1 MLRLV
6 WLGVAFVVAACA
18 RREVPPVPTAVQGD
32 EPAPV
37 PFVASEPAWQ
47 PLDRCD
53 ASFADVVGCDVR
65 PARPEE
71 CQKPCRHPVVAPECS
86 QGWCRLPRGCFIAGS
101 PPCEVDRPRYDAEPT
116 QMTLTHDFALRQ
128 TELTQAEWMA
138 VGFPNPS
145 GQGKGGESDCI
156 APGCPVGNV
165 SWFEMLAYSNRLSE
179 LHGLPPCFALHGCT
193 GAPGQELTCQGVT
206 ILAPSIY
213 ACEGYRPPTA
223 MEWEYAVRGG
233 TATSFFTG
241 AMNRRGCFEDKGLM
255 AAAWYCANSQ
265 LQTRPVKGRVA
276 NPWGLHDMLG
286 NTSEWVMD
294 AVQIFPKGPLVDH
307 LAENDREEGFELELR
322 AFRGG
327 AVHSSPDIF
336 LASLLLEGGWN
347 ARGPTLG
354 FRIVRTLPAKP

>member
-1 MLRLV
+1 
-6 WLGVAFVVAACA
+6 
-18 RREVPPVPTAVQGD
+18 
-32 EPAPV
+32 
-37 PFVASEPAWQ
+37 
-47 PLDRCD
+47 
-53 ASFADVVGCDVR
+53 
-65 PARPEE
+65 
-71 CQKPCRHPVVAPECS
+71 
-86 QGWCRLPRGCFIAGS
+86 
-101 PPCEVDRPRYDAEPT
+101 
-116 QMTLTHDFALRQ
+116 MTLTHDFALRQ